1 MCLAVLNSKR
11 SNIVELLI
19 VTFAIFTLSI
29 MHVTINIVFAFP
41 WNDCNIQNYA
51 KGWGQIGCT
60 MGNVIV
66 TSTPKSNR
74 ERKVLLAE
82 CSEL

>member
-51 KGWGQIGCT
+51 KGLG
-60 MGNVIV
+60 
-66 TSTPKSNR
+66 
-74 ERKVLLAE
+74 
-82 CSEL
+82 